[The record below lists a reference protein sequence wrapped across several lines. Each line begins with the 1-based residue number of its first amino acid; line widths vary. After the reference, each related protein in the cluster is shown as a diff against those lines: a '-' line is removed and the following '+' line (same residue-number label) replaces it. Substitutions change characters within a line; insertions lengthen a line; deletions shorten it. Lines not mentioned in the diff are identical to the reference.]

1 MSGKG
6 FVTYSILKQENFSFD
21 NIPSDEILTVPINQQ
36 MIVFQQVTVS
46 GELVLEG
53 DLVLFDDGS
62 L

>member
-6 FVTYSILKQENFSFD
+6 FVTYTIFKKENFSFD
-21 NIPSDEILTVPINQQ
+21 NIPLDESLTVPINQQ
-36 MIVFQQVTVS
+36 MIVFQQVTIS

-53 DLVLFDDGS
+53 DLVLIDDGS